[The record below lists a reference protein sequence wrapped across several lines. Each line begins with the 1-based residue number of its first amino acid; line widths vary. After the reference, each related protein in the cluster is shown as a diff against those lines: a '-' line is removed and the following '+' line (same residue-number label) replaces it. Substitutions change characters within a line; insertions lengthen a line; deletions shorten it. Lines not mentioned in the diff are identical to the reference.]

1 MIVDVN
7 VSLSRW
13 PFRRVPCDE
22 PSRLVEKL
30 RQYGVGQAWTGTLD
44 GLFHRDLGAANA
56 RLAEECRRY
65 GPGLLVPFGSVNPM
79 LPDWREDVR
88 RCREVHHMPGIRLHP
103 NFHGYHLDEPVFAEV
118 LAEAARHG
126 LLVQLALRMDDVR
139 VQHPLVKVPDVD
151 PAPLAKVLAAVKTKL
166 PLVILNSGRA
176 IGALAALPN
185 LYFECAMWESVGCA
199 AALVEAVTP
208 QRALFGSHLP
218 LYSLE
223 SSLLKLRESALP
235 AAQAAAIECENARRL
250 MQLVQEPGAPA
261 VAQRRP

>member
-44 GLFHRDLGAANA
+44 GL
-56 RLAEECRRY
+56 AEECRRY
-65 GPGLLVPFGSVNPM
+65 GPGLLVPFGSVNPL

-103 NFHGYHLDEPVFAEV
+103 NFHGYRLDEPAFAEV
-118 LAEAARHG
+118 LAEAGRHG
-126 LLVQLALRMDDVR
+126 LLVQLALRMDDIR
-139 VQHPLVKVPDVD
+139 VQHPLIKVPDVD
-151 PAPLAKVLAAVKTKL
+151 TAPLAKVLAAVKPKR
-166 PLVILNSGRA
+166 PLVILNSNRA
-176 IGALAALPN
+176 VGALAALPN

-199 AALVEAVTP
+199 AALIEAVTP

-223 SSLLKLRESALP
+223 LP
-235 AAQAAAIECENARRL
+235 AAQAAAIEWENARRL
-250 MQLVQEPGAPA
+250 MQLVRGPGAPA
-261 VAQRRP
+261 VAERRP